1 MHMQDDFRFMRR
13 ALFLA
18 GRGQYH
24 VRPNPMVGAVLVKNG
39 KIIGEG
45 WHEYY
50 GGPHAEVEA
59 FNHCTEDPEGAVLY
73 VTLEPCAHY
82 GKTPPCTEL
91 IISKKISRV
100 VAAMEDPNP
109 LVSGRGITRL
119 KEAGIQ
125 VQCGLLERESRRLNE
140 IFIKYI
146 VKKIPFVIYKS
157 AVSMDGKCACATG
170 DSQWISG
177 EESRRRSHER
187 RGSYAGIMTGIGT
200 VLADNPR
207 LTGRTEGHDEPV
219 RIIAD
224 GNLSVPLESRILHE
238 TGKNIFLITEAAAQ
252 KKKGEVKQLGAEL
265 IETPISQGGVDLAY
279 AMKELG
285 SRGIDSILLEG
296 GPTLAAGAF
305 TAGIIDKVEFY
316 VAPLIVGGTR
326 APGPVGGEGALTVS
340 RGIRLKDISWEM
352 IGSDA
357 LVTAYVEKE

>member
-1 MHMQDDFRFMRR
+1 MQDDFRFMRR

-125 VQCGLLERESRRLNE
+125 VQCGLLERESRRL
-140 IFIKYI
+140 K
-146 VKKIPFVIYKS
+146 
-157 AVSMDGKCACATG
+157 
-170 DSQWISG
+170 
-177 EESRRRSHER
+177 
-187 RGSYAGIMTGIGT
+187 
-200 VLADNPR
+200 
-207 LTGRTEGHDEPV
+207 
-219 RIIAD
+219 
-224 GNLSVPLESRILHE
+224 
-238 TGKNIFLITEAAAQ
+238 
-252 KKKGEVKQLGAEL
+252 
-265 IETPISQGGVDLAY
+265 
-279 AMKELG
+279 
-285 SRGIDSILLEG
+285 
-296 GPTLAAGAF
+296 
-305 TAGIIDKVEFY
+305 
-316 VAPLIVGGTR
+316 
-326 APGPVGGEGALTVS
+326 
-340 RGIRLKDISWEM
+340 
-352 IGSDA
+352 
-357 LVTAYVEKE
+357 